1 MTPKKNRVVA
11 FLSTFPPRACGIAT
25 YTTDLMQAIDDKFDA
40 SYELLAIPIEND
52 DRHYSYPFEA
62 WYRLKLWQVGSFECL
77 SKMLNTSSNIDVLCI
92 QHEFGLFEKKETAF
106 LSFLARLNVTIVI
119 TFHTVLPHPE
129 KWFAEKV
136 SMIADKCEKIIV
148 MTQNAADILKDD
160 YRIEAHKIRVIPHGT
175 HLAPASNKPALLD
188 ELALT
193 ERKVLSTFGLLG
205 PGKSIETTLLALPSI
220 IEKTP
225 NVIFLIIGVTHPNLI
240 LQEGEAYRDMLK
252 GMVKKQDMGE
262 YVRFVDK
269 FLSTEELIDYL
280 LVTDVYLF
288 TSNNPLQAVSG
299 TFAYALSS
307 GCPIVST
314 PIPHVLEVLDKDMG
328 IIIDFAAPDQLA
340 DAVNE
345 ILADESRLDRIRH
358 VNLQKTLP
366 TSWQNS
372 AIAHVNL
379 FEELL
384 GEKMTGLV
392 YSLPKINLSHVYRM
406 TTDRGFIQF
415 AQGSRPDIGSGYT
428 LDDNARALIAMLH
441 HYQKYPKEQNLS
453 YIEKY
458 LDFIAYCMLRNG
470 TFLNYVDKEGVF
482 TSQNRDENLE
492 DANGRAIWA
501 LGEIIGMSGILP
513 KSLVEKATSLIN
525 QASENLL
532 QYHSTRAMAFIIKG
546 LGLLKEDSHQKMIE
560 TLADRLCAM
569 FEHESTPNW
578 QWYESYLTY
587 ANSVIPEAL
596 LCAYLK
602 TGRAIYK
609 VVAYRSFDFLLSRI
623 MINGKIHVV
632 SNQGWIRR
640 GQRSNE
646 PQGGEQPI
654 DVAYTIIALDS
665 FYKESQDIIYK
676 QFLIQAFE
684 WFLGRNHLGQ
694 IMYNPVTGGCFDGL
708 EKETININQGAES
721 TLSYLLARLTRE
733 EYTAMPSTKTVL

>member
-1 MTPKKNRVVA
+1 MTPKKNKVVA

-25 YTTDLMQAIDDKFDA
+25 YTTDLMQAIEDKFGA
-40 SYELLAIPIEND
+40 CYELLSIPIEND
-52 DRHYSYPFEA
+52 DRHYSYSFEA

-77 SKMLNTSSNIDVLCI
+77 SKMLNSSSDIDILCI
-92 QHEFGLFEKKETAF
+92 QHEFGLFEKKEAAF
-106 LSFLARLNVTIVI
+106 LSFLARLNVKVVI
-119 TFHTVLPHPE
+119 TFHTVLPQPE
-129 KWFAEKV
+129 KWLAEKV

-148 MTQNAADILKDD
+148 MTQNAANILIDAYHISD
-160 YRIEAHKIRVIPHGT
+160 NKIRVIKHGT
-175 HLAPASNKPALLD
+175 HLAPANNK
-188 ELALT
+188 LALSDKMGLT
-193 ERKVLSTFGLLG
+193 DRKVLSTFGLLG

-220 IEKTP
+220 VSKTP
-225 NVIFLIIGVTHPNLI
+225 NVIFLIIGVTHPNLVS
-240 LQEGEAYRDMLK
+240 QEGEAYRDMLK
-252 GMVKKQDMGE
+252 EIVEKHDIGE

-269 FLSTEELIDYL
+269 FLSTEDLIDYL

-288 TSNNPLQAVSG
+288 TSINPLQAVSG

-314 PIPHVLEVLDKDMG
+314 PIPHVLEVLDEDMG

-340 DAVNE
+340 AAVGE
-345 ILADESRLDRIRH
+345 ILADETRLDRIRH

-384 GEKMTGLV
+384 EEKTTALV
-392 YSLPKINLSHVYRM
+392 YSLPKVNLSHVYRM
-406 TTDRGFIQF
+406 TTDIGFIQF
-415 AQGSRPDIGSGYT
+415 ANGSKPDLESGYT
-428 LDDNARALIAMLH
+428 LDDNSRALIAMLH
-441 HYQKYPKEQNLS
+441 HYKKYPKKEHLS

-458 LDFIAYCMLRNG
+458 LTFIGYCMLRNG
-470 TFLNYVDKEGVF
+470 TLLNYVDKDGTF

-501 LGEIIGMSGILP
+501 LGEIIAMSERLP
-513 KSLVEKATSLIN
+513 ESFVEKAKLLLN

-532 QYHSTRAMAFIIKG
+532 GYRSTRSMAFIIKG
-546 LGLLKEDSHQKMIE
+546 LSLLNEDVYQSMIE
-560 TLADRLCAM
+560 TLANRLCEM
-569 FEHESTPNW
+569 FEHESTPHW

-602 TGRAIYK
+602 TGRSIYK
-609 VVAYRSFDFLLSRI
+609 VVAYQSFDFLMNMI
-623 MINGKIHVV
+623 MIDGEIHVI
-632 SNQGWIRR
+632 SNQGWKSR
-640 GQRSNE
+640 GQVQTE

-665 FYKESQDIIYK
+665 FYKESQDSRYK
-676 QFLIQAFE
+676 HFLIAAFD

-708 EKETININQGAES
+708 EKETTNINQGAES
-721 TLSYLLARLTRE
+721 TLSYLLARLKRE
-733 EYTAMPSTKTVL
+733 EYTTIIQ